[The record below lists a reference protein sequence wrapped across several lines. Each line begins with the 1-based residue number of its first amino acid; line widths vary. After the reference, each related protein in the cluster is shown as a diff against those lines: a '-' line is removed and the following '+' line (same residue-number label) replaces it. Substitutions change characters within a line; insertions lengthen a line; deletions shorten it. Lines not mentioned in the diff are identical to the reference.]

1 MCAAAREWSALSGV
15 GTTSQ
20 SWPTYLGH
28 RGDDLRYWTKL
39 VQVQGG
45 RAAGP
50 LHWLVLSLHTIE
62 IVVWASGTHQQPGT
76 RDGVGWA
83 QSGVQSAS
91 PHPKLSVGC
100 PLLRIHSCPPQ
111 SCGKRTSPSL
121 RSLVYYESLPAS
133 APTAPSIRD
142 LFSVSQSLLCAKDTN
157 PDPKEASQLPMEPEL
172 PRARLQVGLHPGA

>member
-1 MCAAAREWSALSGV
+1 MLEVRTLHHWQTRHLLSATVSWPGCGHLSPEMSSVCAAAREWSALSGV

-62 IVVWASGTHQQPGT
+62 IVLCGPQAHTSSLAPETVL
-76 RDGVGWA
+76 VGLNLA
-83 QSGVQSAS
+83 FS
-91 PHPKLSVGC
+91 
-100 PLLRIHSCPPQ
+100 LLLPTPSCPWVVL
-111 SCGKRTSPSL
+111 SS
-121 RSLVYYESLPAS
+121 ESIPAHHKAVANAHPLP
-133 APTAPSIRD
+133 
-142 LFSVSQSLLCAKDTN
+142 
-157 PDPKEASQLPMEPEL
+157 
-172 PRARLQVGLHPGA
+172 